1 VPPPTPAPSSPAPL
15 AAIRPPTANADSSQ
29 PLLPYLAMLAGAIAF
44 TIMGACAHALG
55 QRCAWQ
61 LAMVARSA
69 IPLILTLGLATRAGA
84 QLVWRGPANLWLRS
98 IAGSL
103 SMMGAFY
110 AFSGLPIS
118 QVLTM
123 TNLYPIW
130 VAVLSWPL
138 LGQLPAA
145 DVWIAAAT
153 GIAGVWLIEQ
163 PDSPEASRATW
174 AALTSSLMS
183 GFAMIG
189 LHRLKQLDPRAV
201 VAHFSG
207 VSLLFALGAWL
218 LLENRPV
225 PNPQPLLAPT
235 TLALMAGVGLSA
247 TVGQL
252 LLTIAFTYGQPAR
265 VAVVGLVQVALG
277 MLCDVLLWQQP
288 LGPQTLLGTVLVVG
302 PTAWVM
308 LKR

>member
-1 VPPPTPAPSSPAPL
+1 MAPPAVAPHHSDPAARL
-15 AAIRPPTANADSSQ
+15 AQ
-29 PLLPYLAMLAGAIAF
+29 WPLLPYLAMLAGACAF
-44 TIMGACAHALG
+44 TVMGACAHALG

-69 IPLILTLGLATRAGA
+69 IPLVLTATLAVRAGA
-84 QLVWRGPANLWLRS
+84 GLVWRGPANLWLRS

-138 LGQLPAA
+138 LGQLPSA
-145 DVWIAAAT
+145 DIWIAAAT

-163 PDSPEASRATW
+163 PDTPGASQATL
-174 AALTSSLMS
+174 AALSSSLMS

-189 LHRLKQLDPRAV
+189 LHRLKHLDPRTV

-207 VSLLFALGAWL
+207 VSLLFALAAWL
-218 LLENRPV
+218 LLDNRPV
-225 PNPQPLLAPT
+225 PNPQPLLAPA

-277 MLCDVLLWQQP
+277 MLCDVLVWHQP
-288 LGPQTLLGTVLVVG
+288 LGPQTLLGTALVIG

-308 LKR
+308 LRR